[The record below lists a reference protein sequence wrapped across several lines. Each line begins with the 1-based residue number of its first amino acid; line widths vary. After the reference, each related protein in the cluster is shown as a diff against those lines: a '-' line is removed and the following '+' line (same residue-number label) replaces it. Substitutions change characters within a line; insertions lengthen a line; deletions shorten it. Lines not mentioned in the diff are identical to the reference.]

1 MGNDMR
7 KISAASLAILTNV
20 HAIAVSQDPLGQM
33 GIRVTPDIPQQI
45 WARVLANGDRA
56 VALYNKGEWTAPK
69 QPPIPHG
76 NCPNWTATG
85 YGYYE
90 ASGPAKNVGSFSDLT
105 VEQAQNACCA
115 NPRCAGFNF
124 TDGAGFYKAN
134 ALGGFV
140 TAPPP
145 SAGYYKPNQIGRSS
159 TGQHLTCSFLVRVIC
174 PIHTLITAK

>member
-56 VALYNKGEWTAPK
+56 VALYNKGDWTSPK
-69 QPPIPHG
+69 QPPVPHG

-90 ASGPAKNVGSFSDLT
+90 ASGPAKNVGSFRGARLQSLPRLSNLMPSRGA
-105 VEQAQNACCA
+105 VRAVIAKHHQAQAR
-115 NPRCAGFNF
+115 PFPG
-124 TDGAGFYKAN
+124 
-134 ALGGFV
+134 
-140 TAPPP
+140 
-145 SAGYYKPNQIGRSS
+145 
-159 TGQHLTCSFLVRVIC
+159 CSRTIQ
-174 PIHTLITAK
+174 TRARA